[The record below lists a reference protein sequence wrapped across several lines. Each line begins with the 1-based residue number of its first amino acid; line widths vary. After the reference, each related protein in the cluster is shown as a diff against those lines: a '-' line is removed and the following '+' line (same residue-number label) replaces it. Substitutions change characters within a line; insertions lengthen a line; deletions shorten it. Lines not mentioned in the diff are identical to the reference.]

1 MHCGVSGSL
10 SPGEC
15 PSLCRAPQRAGLC
28 GVCAAPP
35 CVCASLQVRACE
47 GLVLCAVHRRDIGF
61 LFILVQLTIAI
72 IAKAVHLLDSGEV
85 IPNLFPKEWAANRV
99 ATVLSVGPY
108 YCTGAVIFF
117 AGAPPP
123 AFSNMEDLKINHA
136 VNSGG
141 RCSSLHAP
149 GSWAAPC
156 PGPAL
161 LGCKAGR

>member
-1 MHCGVSGSL
+1 
-10 SPGEC
+10 
-15 PSLCRAPQRAGLC
+15 
-28 GVCAAPP
+28 
-35 CVCASLQVRACE
+35 
-47 GLVLCAVHRRDIGF
+47 VHRRDIGF